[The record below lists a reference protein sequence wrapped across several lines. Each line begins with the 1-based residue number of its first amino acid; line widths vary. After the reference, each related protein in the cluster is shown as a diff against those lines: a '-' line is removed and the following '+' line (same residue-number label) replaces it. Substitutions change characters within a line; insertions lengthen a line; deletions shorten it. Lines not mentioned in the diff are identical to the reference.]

1 MANKGDDSKKGHRQ
15 LHVKVRSARGRK
27 PSSTKWLQ
35 RQLNDPF
42 VQLAQKEG
50 YRSRAVYKLSELDQK
65 FNVVKPNSVV
75 VDLGCSPGSWL
86 EYLAKKVKN
95 GRVIGI
101 DLTEIEPVAGTE
113 FIHGDFTEDETLQRL
128 IETLGGVKP
137 DVVLSDMAAPAC
149 GHTQTDHI
157 RIMALCE
164 LAFDFAHHHLAKDG
178 TFIAKI
184 LQGGAEKELLNSLK
198 HDFSKVRH
206 VKPEASRSD
215 SAEMYVIATG
225 FRGDKIVDDAAS

>member
-1 MANKGDDSKKGHRQ
+1 MGKKGDDNNKGHRQ

-35 RQLNDPF
+35 RQLNDPY
-42 VQLAQKEG
+42 VQLAQKDG
-50 YRSRAVYKLSELDQK
+50 YRSRAAYKLSELDEK
-65 FNVVKPNSVV
+65 FNVIKPDSVV
-75 VDLGCSPGSWL
+75 VDLGSSPGSWL
-86 EYLAKKVKN
+86 QYLAKKVKS
-95 GRVIGI
+95 GRIIGI
-101 DLTEIEPVAGTE
+101 DLTEIEPVAESE
-113 FIHGDFTEDETLQRL
+113 FIHGDFTEDETLNKL
-128 IETLGGVKP
+128 IETLDGVRP
-137 DVVLSDMAAPAC
+137 DVVLSDMASPSC
-149 GHTQTDHI
+149 GHAQTDHI

-164 LAFDFAHHHLAKDG
+164 LAFDFAHNYLAKDG

-184 LQGGAEKELLNSLK
+184 LQGGAEKELLTMLK

-225 FRGDKIVDDAAS
+225 FRGEHTHDDAAG